1 MHIYKCRLFVDDIH
15 RDDIHRDDIHRIL
28 YEKSCMKEKGGE
40 R

>member
-1 MHIYKCRLFVDDIH
+1 MYIYKCRLFVDDIH
-15 RDDIHRDDIHRIL
+15 RRDDIHRIL